1 MADRQLSR
9 NSAHNGLAPRGVAGA
24 LTGKQIILRILR
36 RLFVGVAILLAL
48 VYASDFVVLRIRMA
62 ANRNPT
68 GTVTVRPVYE
78 VPQKS
83 HRTEYLLGDFQE
95 RTCVH
100 ALFPHLG
107 YSPCWYL
114 TNHKEQHISM

>member
-1 MADRQLSR
+1 MADHQ
-9 NSAHNGLAPRGVAGA
+9 P
-24 LTGKQIILRILR
+24 TGKQIILRILR
-36 RLFVGVAILLAL
+36 RLILGAAILLAVIYL
-48 VYASDFVVLRIRMA
+48 SDFVVLRIRMA
-62 ANRNPT
+62 SNRNPT

-78 VPQKS
+78 VPQKD
-83 HRTEYLLGDFQE
+83 HRTEYLLGDLQE